1 MRVSLALAGGLLA
14 LARGPLTLAR
24 GLLALARGLLALAR
38 ETPQWQTRP
47 ARARIPISAVQTL
60 LARARWP
67 ARQALPTRLPLPWV
81 REEQLRRP
89 LPYRLAPKRTVLA
102 TRMPMA
108 SARVPMASAWQ
119 AAARPARGDPAP
131 ERPDGTERGASS
143 APWAWPASRAPES
156 RRVLPGGQ
164 SRLTATPPLA
174 WRSHGYDRACDLARE
189 PARSEACAQNRPWV
203 PNGAGRHTLC
213 WPRAQWLPSV
223 LCWPRDPVHHR
234 RAARARDWPRGTGQ
248 PPGTPQ
254 LPGTGRP
261 PGTGQPPGTGS
272 AQGSGEAA
280 ATG

>member
-14 LARGPLTLAR
+14 LAGGP
-24 GLLALARGLLALAR
+24 LALAGGPLALAGGP
-38 ETPQWQTRP
+38 PQWQTRP

-89 LPYRLAPKRTVLA
+89 FPYRLAPKRTVLA
-102 TRMPMA
+102 MRVPMA
-108 SARVPMASAWQ
+108 SARVPMASARQ
-119 AAARPARGDPAP
+119 AAARPARGGPVP

-143 APWAWPASRAPES
+143 ALGASPASRAPES

-164 SRLTATPPLA
+164 SRLAATPPLAEPA
-174 WRSHGYDRACDLARE
+174 WRSHGYDRACDLGRE
-189 PARSEACAQNRPWV
+189 LARSEACAQNRPWV